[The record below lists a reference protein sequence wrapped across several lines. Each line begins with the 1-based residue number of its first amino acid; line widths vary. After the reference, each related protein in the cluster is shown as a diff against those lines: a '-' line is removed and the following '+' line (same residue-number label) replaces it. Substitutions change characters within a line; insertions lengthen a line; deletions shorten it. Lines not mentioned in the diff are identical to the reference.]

1 MHSHSSF
8 DGFSQF
14 TCISC
19 VFVCFSFATP
29 NISSIYV
36 IAPTYADGAA
46 AGPTN
51 KTSRRRDDK
60 MDFRRPYASCI
71 DRANRNK
78 EHDEKER
85 AKNAEAQSVRFT
97 FDDVNIDGLHYSI
110 LIRRAGEAKS
120 AFISTT
126 EKTKLDFS
134 EDMVFSLWPRIPC
147 AESVL
152 CQTRNRVCSIYQCNY
167 GRCTFAVWRRS
178 FGNLQTKTEHNK
190 NCKHTKIGDFSS
202 ALESARNEVGDGEKL
217 ENQSVAANVHFGI
230 ASVPAI

>member
-60 MDFRRPYASCI
+60 MDFRRTYASCI

-110 LIRRAGEAKS
+110 LIRRAGEAKC

-134 EDMVFSLWPRIPC
+134 EDMVFFVVASNSVCGIRSVPNTESCLFHLSMQRRQMQLRRVAAQLWQP
-147 AESVL
+147 A
-152 CQTRNRVCSIYQCNY
+152 
-167 GRCTFAVWRRS
+167 
-178 FGNLQTKTEHNK
+178 NK
-190 NCKHTKIGDFSS
+190 NGT
-202 ALESARNEVGDGEKL
+202 
-217 ENQSVAANVHFGI
+217 
-230 ASVPAI
+230 